1 MPLKIMTIFGTRPE
15 AIKLAPVIRELERR
29 PAEFEHVT
37 VVTAQHREMLDQ
49 VLALFRIDPDYD
61 LDIMTAEQSVSDVM
75 ARVVTG
81 LGPVLE
87 RVRPDAVVVQGDT
100 TTVLAAGLA
109 AFYARIPVAHVEA
122 GLRTRDKQQ
131 PFPEEINRRLVSHLA
146 DWHFAP
152 TDCARA
158 NLLREGI
165 DADSVFVTGN
175 TVIDALLSVIRA
187 DYVFEDPLLA
197 SLAGRR
203 LVLATTH
210 RRENWGEP
218 LRRVCRAI
226 RRIAASRPD
235 VEIVYAVHP
244 NPEVR
249 RVVEAELRMTDRVH
263 LLGPVAYEPFAQ
275 LMSRAT
281 VILTDSGGIQEEAP
295 SLDVPVLVLRTV
307 TERPEGIEA
316 GTLRLVGTDEER
328 IVEGTLRLLDDPAE
342 HGRMA
347 SRANPYGDGHASQRI
362 ADVLAERV
370 GAVDGAVAAVR
381 ARSGSTS

>member
-1 MPLKIMTIFGTRPE
+1 MTIFGTRPE

-29 PAEFEHVT
+29 PAEFEHVS
-37 VVTAQHREMLDQ
+37 VATAQHREMLDQ
-49 VLALFRIDPDYD
+49 VLALFRINPDYD
-61 LDIMTAEQSVSDVM
+61 LDIMTAEQSVSDVT
-75 ARVVTG
+75 ARVLTG

-152 TDCARA
+152 TAGARE

-175 TVIDALLSVIRA
+175 TVVDALLSVVRA
-187 DYVFEDPLLA
+187 DYTFDDPILA

-226 RRIAASRPD
+226 RRITASRPD
-235 VEIVYAVHP
+235 VEVVYAVHL

-249 RVVEAELRMTDRVH
+249 RVVEAELGMTDRVH

-281 VILTDSGGIQEEAP
+281 VILTDSGGVQEEAP
-295 SLDVPVLVLRTV
+295 SLDVPVLVLRAV

-328 IVEGTLRLLDDPAE
+328 IVQGTLSLLDDPAE

-347 SRANPYGDGHASQRI
+347 SRPNPYGDGHASQRI

-381 ARSGSTS
+381 TQSGSTS